1 MEKVDQQKID
11 YRSLSNESCDK
22 IIDVLQ
28 SFPYTEEDKD
38 KQILPY
44 VVQWLYDKYI
54 NIESTCYI
62 ISGVTNI
69 TRLQDQ
75 INNIYNKS
83 VPPLTWKTHL
93 SSFLNNS
100 EYSQLEDVVDPREM
114 QGVVKGVIDANTNI
128 LVNFNLKKIYQEKVS
143 KSKDIPNKLTPV
155 IEAVPEK
162 LEVIDTL
169 LLDQPRTFKIWW
181 KSNVTERVFV
191 TAGEGTGATISEI
204 EQYLINA
211 GFSHSPRLVAG
222 ALSCTINSLIQKKM
236 AIIKQDIDNPGFY
249 YDINEDKAIIVK
261 KDFSKPTPIE
271 IKKTL
276 SILKKLTVFFD
287 DNLDTLATVLKWGIM
302 SIFSYAIKQTGK
314 WMPWMYLKGSAGSG
328 KTTLAKIILFIYGI
342 PSPEN
347 NVGGSSA
354 DTVAR
359 LGALISKT
367 CEPRIVNEPAAVFN
381 RQSTNEMVKVCVEST
396 TGRSKYR
403 GAYYGGIPAFSPIL
417 FTANQYLPE
426 DDALIRRLYVLSFSY
441 SQRKTEH
448 EKKMFE
454 DVFHIDTPTISP
466 LTDLQY
472 LGRFALRHL
481 LTNPTKLL
489 DDWKVT
495 ADEILNLFYK
505 EIGEEVPEWLT
516 LWTESENLDDFDD
529 TQREDIR
536 TFFVHEFNNA
546 RKKIIVQ
553 DEIGVVKD
561 GQVYLDEASTKE
573 DFSSINWGIVNN
585 RMFTWA
591 IPHVSR
597 NGTPYICLTQ
607 GLRKSIASEVDFC
620 SDLKSIAELLGWE
633 YKNNKFSNGKQ
644 MKVIKVRFDDFME
657 FMYPNIEL
665 EEDG

>member
-1 MEKVDQQKID
+1 MNKVDQQKID
-11 YRSLSNESCDK
+11 YRNLSNETCDK
-22 IIDVLQ
+22 IIDVLKTL
-28 SFPYTEEDKD
+28 PYTEEEIDT
-38 KQILPY
+38 QILPY
-44 VVQWLYDKYI
+44 LVQWLYDKYI

-62 ISGVTNI
+62 ISGITNI
-69 TRLQDQ
+69 TRLQDK
-75 INNIYNKS
+75 IDNIYSKTI
-83 VPPLTWKTHL
+83 PPLPWKSHL
-93 SSFLNNS
+93 SSFLNS
-100 EYSQLEDVVDPREM
+100 AEFSQLEDVVDPRAM
-114 QGVVKGVIDANTNI
+114 QGVVKGVIDDNTNI
-128 LVNFNLKKIYQEKVS
+128 LVNFNMKRIYQEKIS
-143 KSKDIPNKLTPV
+143 KSKDIPPKLTPV

-249 YDINEDKAIIVK
+249 YDINEDKALIVK
-261 KDFSKPTPIE
+261 KDFTRPTSTE
-271 IKKTL
+271 VKKTIKRL
-276 SILKKLTVFFD
+276 NQLTLFFK
-287 DNLDTLATVLKWGIM
+287 DNLETLSTVLKWGLM
-302 SIFSYAIKQTGK
+302 SIFSYSIKQTGK

-328 KTTLAKIILFIYGI
+328 KTTLAKIILFIYGV
-342 PSPEN
+342 PTPEN

-359 LGALISKT
+359 LGALISKS

-417 FTANQYLPE
+417 FTANQYVPE

-441 SQRKTEH
+441 SQRKNEH
-448 EKKMFE
+448 DKKMFE
-454 DVFHIDTPTISP
+454 DAFHIDTPTISP
-466 LTDLQY
+466 LKDLQY

-481 LTNPTKLL
+481 LVNPSKLL
-489 DDWKVT
+489 DDWKNV
-495 ADEILNLFYK
+495 ADEIIALFYD
-505 EIGEEVPEWLT
+505 EVGEEVPEWLT
-516 LWTESENLDDFDD
+516 LWAESESLDDFDD
-529 TQREDIR
+529 SQREDLR
-536 TFFVHEFNNA
+536 TFFINEFNQA
-546 RKKIIVQ
+546 RKRIIVQ
-553 DEIGVVKD
+553 DEVGVVREN
-561 GQVYLDEASTKE
+561 QIYLDEASTKD
-573 DFSSINWGIVNN
+573 DFWDVNWGIINN

-597 NGTPYICLTQ
+597 KGTAYVCLTQ
-607 GLRKSIASEVDFC
+607 GLRKSISSEVDFC

-644 MKVIKVRFDDFME
+644 MKVIKVKFDE
-657 FMYPNIEL
+657 FMDFLYPNIML
-665 EEDG
+665 ED

>member
-1 MEKVDQQKID
+1 MSRVDHKKID
-11 YRSLSNESCDK
+11 YRNLSKETCDR
-22 IIDVLQ
+22 IIDVLKTL
-28 SFPYTEEDKD
+28 PYTEEVKD
-38 KQILPY
+38 QEILPY
-44 VVQWLYDKYI
+44 LVQWLYDKYI

-62 ISGVTNI
+62 ISDVTNI
-69 TRLQDQ
+69 TRLQEQ

-83 VPPLTWKTHL
+83 VPPLSWKTHL
-93 SSFLNNS
+93 SSFLTTA

-114 QGVVKGVIDANTNI
+114 SGIVKGEIDANTKI
-128 LVNFNLKKIYQEKVS
+128 LVNFNLKRIYQVKES
-143 KSKDIPNKLTPV
+143 KSKDIPDKLTPV
-155 IEAVPEK
+155 IEAVPQK

-181 KSNVTERVFV
+181 QSNVTERVFV

-249 YDINEDKAIIVK
+249 FDVNENKAIIVK
-261 KDFSKPTPIE
+261 KDFSNPTPIE
-271 IKKTL
+271 VKKTITL
-276 SILKKLTVFFD
+276 I
-287 DNLDTLATVLKWGIM
+287 DNLTSFFNDNLETLATVLKWGIM
-302 SIFSYAIKQTGK
+302 SEFSYAMKQAGK

-328 KTTLAKIILFIYGI
+328 KTTLAKIILYLYGT
-342 PSPEN
+342 PTPEN

-359 LGALISKT
+359 LGALVSKD
-367 CEPRIVNEPAAVFN
+367 CDPKIVNEPAAVFN
-381 RQSTNEMVKVCVEST
+381 RSSTNEMVKVCVEST
-396 TGRSKYR
+396 TGRSKYK
-403 GAYYGGIPAFSPIL
+403 GAYYGGIPAFSSIL

-441 SQRKTEH
+441 SQRKSEH
-448 EKKMFE
+448 DKKMFE
-454 DVFHIDTPTISP
+454 ETFHIDTPLTSP
-466 LTDLQY
+466 LKDLQY

-481 LTNPTKLL
+481 LADPTLL
-489 DDWKVT
+489 LNDWKET
-495 ADEILNLFYK
+495 ADEIIIEFYNSV
-505 EIGEEVPEWLT
+505 GEEVPKWLT
-516 LWTESENLDDFDD
+516 LWAESENLDDFDD

-536 TFFVHEFNNA
+536 NFFVNEFNNA
-546 RKKIIVQ
+546 RRKIIVQ
-553 DEIGVVKD
+553 DEMGIVQD
-561 GQVYLDEASTKE
+561 GKVYLEEASTSH
-573 DFSSINWGIVNN
+573 DFADVNWGIINN

-597 NGTPYICLTQ
+597 NGTPYVCLTQ
-607 GLRKSIASEVDFC
+607 GLRKSISSEVNFC
-620 SDLKSIAELLGWE
+620 SDLKSIAELLGWD

-644 MKVIKVRFDDFME
+644 MKVIKVKFDDFME

-665 EEDG
+665 EDDN

>member
-1 MEKVDQQKID
+1 MNKVDRKKID
-11 YRSLSNESCDK
+11 YRNLSKDTCDN
-22 IIDVLQ
+22 IIDVLNKL
-28 SFPYTEEDKD
+28 PYTEEVKD
-38 KQILPY
+38 KEILPY
-44 VVQWLYDKYI
+44 LVQWLYDKYI

-62 ISGVTNI
+62 ISDVTNI
-69 TRLQDQ
+69 NRLQDE

-83 VPPLTWKTHL
+83 VPPLSWKTHL
-93 SSFLNNS
+93 SSFLTTA
-100 EYSQLEDVVDPREM
+100 EYSQLEDAVDPREM
-114 QGVVKGVIDANTNI
+114 SGIVKGEIDANTKI
-128 LVNFNLKKIYQEKVS
+128 FVNFNLKKIYQVKES
-143 KSKDIPNKLTPV
+143 KSKDIPDKETPV
-155 IEAVPEK
+155 IEAVPRK

-181 KSNVTERVFV
+181 ESNVTERIFV

-249 YDINEDKAIIVK
+249 YDVNEDKAIIVK
-261 KDFSKPTPIE
+261 KDFSNPTSTE
-271 IKKTL
+271 IKKT
-276 SILKKLTVFFD
+276 IKLISRLTLFFG
-287 DNLDTLATVLKWGIM
+287 DNLPTLATVLKWGLM
-302 SIFSYAIKQTGK
+302 SEFSYAMKQAGK

-328 KTTLAKIILFIYGI
+328 KTTLAKLILYLYGV

-359 LGALISKT
+359 LGALVSKD
-367 CEPRIVNEPAAVFN
+367 CDPKIVNEPAAVFN
-381 RQSTNEMVKVCVEST
+381 RSSTNEMVKVCVEST
-396 TGRSKYR
+396 TGRSKYK

-441 SQRKTEH
+441 SQRKSEH
-448 EKKMFE
+448 DKKMFE
-454 DVFHIDTPTISP
+454 EAFHIDTPLTSP
-466 LTDLQY
+466 LTDLQH

-481 LTNPTKLL
+481 LADPTLL
-489 DDWKVT
+489 LNDWKGT
-495 ADEILNLFYK
+495 ADEIINEFYS
-505 EIGEEVPEWLT
+505 GVDMEVPEWLT
-516 LWTESENLDDFDD
+516 LWEESENLDDFDD

-536 TFFVHEFNNA
+536 NFFVHEFNNA

-553 DEIGVVKD
+553 DDLGVVSD
-561 GQVYLDEASTKE
+561 GKVYMDGASTSN
-573 DFSSINWGIVNN
+573 DFSNINWGIINN

-597 NGTPYICLTQ
+597 NNTKYVCLTQ
-607 GLRKSIASEVDFC
+607 GLRKSIASEVNFC

-644 MKVIKVRFDDFME
+644 MKVIKVKFDDFME
-657 FMYPNIEL
+657 FMYPNIEM
-665 EEDG
+665 ED

>member
-1 MEKVDQQKID
+1 MSQVDQQKID
-11 YRSLSNESCDK
+11 YRNLSKESCDK
-22 IIDVLQ
+22 IIDVINTL
-28 SFPYTEEDKD
+28 PYGEEDKD
-38 KQILPY
+38 KEILPY
-44 VVQWLYDKYI
+44 LTQWLYDKYI

-83 VPPLTWKTHL
+83 VPPLTWRTHL
-93 SSFLNNS
+93 STFLTTA
-100 EYSQLEDVVDPREM
+100 EYNQLEDVVEPREM

-128 LVNFNLKKIYQEKVS
+128 IVNFNLKKIYQEKVS

-155 IEAVPEK
+155 IEAVPQK

-181 KSNVTERVFV
+181 ESKVTDRVFV

-222 ALSCTINSLIQKKM
+222 TLSCTINSLIQKKM
-236 AIIKQDIDNPGFY
+236 AVIKQDIDNPGFY
-249 YDINEDKAIIVK
+249 YNINEGEAIIVK
-261 KDFSKPTPIE
+261 KDFTKPTSTE
-271 IKKTL
+271 VKKTIQL
-276 SILKKLTVFFD
+276 LKRLTIFFG
-287 DNLDTLATVLKWGIM
+287 DNLETLATVLKWGIM
-302 SIFSYAIKQTGK
+302 SEFSYAMKQSGK

-328 KTTLAKIILFIYGI
+328 KTTLAKLILYLYGT
-342 PSPEN
+342 PTPEN

-359 LGALISKT
+359 LGALVSKD
-367 CEPRIVNEPAAVFN
+367 CDPKIVNEPAAVFN
-381 RQSTNEMVKVCVEST
+381 RSSTNEMVKVCVEST
-396 TGRSKYR
+396 TGRSKYK
-403 GAYYGGIPAFSPIL
+403 GSYYGGIPAFSAVL

-441 SQRKTEH
+441 SQRKSEH
-448 EKKMFE
+448 DKKMFE
-454 DVFHIDTPTISP
+454 EAFHIDSPMTSP
-466 LTDLQY
+466 LRDLQY

-481 LTNPTKLL
+481 LADPTLL
-489 DDWKVT
+489 VEDWKAT
-495 ADEILNLFYK
+495 ADEIITEFYHSVD
-505 EIGEEVPEWLT
+505 EEVPRWLT
-516 LWTESENLDDFDD
+516 LWAESENLDDFDD

-536 TFFVHEFNNA
+536 NFFVNEFNNA

-553 DEIGVVKD
+553 DDIGVVKD
-561 GQVYLDEASTKE
+561 GKVYLDEASTKD
-573 DFSSINWGIVNN
+573 DFTDVNWGIINN

-597 NGTPYICLTQ
+597 NGTPYVCLTQ
-607 GLRKSIASEVDFC
+607 GLRKSISSEVNFC

-644 MKVIKVRFDDFME
+644 MKVIKVKFDDFMG

-665 EEDG
+665 EDDN